1 MVYGRGGHVPLYKER
16 VAAKKERG
24 SKNRRTWKRRE
35 GEKRE
40 KEDIRERYHHLPPRV
55 DQI

>member
-1 MVYGRGGHVPLYKER
+1 MVYGRGGSVPLYKER